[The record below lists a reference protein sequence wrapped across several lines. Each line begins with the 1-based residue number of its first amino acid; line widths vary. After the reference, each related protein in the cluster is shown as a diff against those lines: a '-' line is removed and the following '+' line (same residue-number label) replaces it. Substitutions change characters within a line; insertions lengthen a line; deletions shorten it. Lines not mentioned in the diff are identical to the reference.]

1 MYDALANHF
10 EAGRPRLR
18 GIAYRILGSFHDAD
32 DAVQEAW
39 LRLSHQNPAEI
50 ENVDGWLATVVAR
63 ICVDVLRTRR
73 AKREESL
80 ETQLP
85 DFIVS
90 RDSDPEAA
98 AVTADSLGLAATIVL
113 ESLTPSERVAF
124 VLHDMFAVPFEQI
137 APIVDRSEMAT
148 RQLASRA
155 RRRVRAADA
164 PSAPFARRKAIVE
177 TFVSAARDGDV
188 ERLLGVLDP
197 DVLLRADREPALHG
211 IRGAKTVASQA
222 SGFSRVVSSMEF
234 VVVNGEPGV
243 RSWLSNGEPLSV
255 MGFVVGGD
263 RIVAMYVVSQPDR
276 LRHILPPSS
285 VHRS

>member
-1 MYDALANHF
+1 MHDALASHF

-18 GIAYRILGSFHDAD
+18 DIAYRILGSFHDAD
-32 DAVQEAW
+32 DAVQETW
-39 LRLSHQNPAEI
+39 IRLSRQNPADI

-63 ICVDVLRTRR
+63 ICVDVLRARR

-90 RDSDPEAA
+90 RESDPECA

-113 ESLTPSERVAF
+113 ESLTPAERVAF

-137 APIVDRSEMAT
+137 APIVERSEMAT

-155 RRRVRAADA
+155 RRRVRSADP
-164 PSAPFARRKAIVE
+164 PSTPFAQRKAIVE
-177 TFVSAARDGDV
+177 SFVSAARDGDV

-197 DVLLRADREPALHG
+197 EVLLRADREPALHG
-211 IRGAKTVASQA
+211 IRGARTVASQA
-222 SGFSRVVSSMEF
+222 SGFARVVASMEL
-234 VVVNGEPGV
+234 VVVNGEPGI
-243 RSWLSNGEPLSV
+243 LSRLPNGEPLSV
-255 MGFVVGGD
+255 MGFVVVAE
-263 RIVAMYVVSQPDR
+263 RIQAMYVVSQPER
-276 LRHILPPSS
+276 LRHILAPAS
-285 VHRS
+285 VYPA